1 MFEEMARDIGFAEEH
16 AELLRAAHPLVSPF
30 FQEVVDRFY
39 EVIAQNPE
47 ARAVFADE
55 SAIERQKVHLAG
67 WLEGIFG
74 GVYDEAY
81 FERRARIGRAHVRIR
96 LPQRYMFS
104 MMNVVRVRL
113 QDLLRREAIR
123 AGWSMHEQQVAIAA
137 VDKLLDMELAIML
150 ETFHEDYM
158 TRLRANERLA
168 SLGQL
173 AASIGHELRNPLAV
187 IDSSLHLLKRRVSD
201 DARIAKHVDRIGQQV
216 GRSNRIITD
225 LLELARDRAPNRVVC
240 DLPAIVEATV
250 QDLEHKG
257 VELTVDLDHVHGI
270 WVDLSQI
277 QQVVFNL
284 VQNAIHAAQSKVRV
298 RARHDDTDFF
308 LEVADDGPGLTAE
321 ARARLFEPLFTT
333 KTKGIGLGLWL
344 CQRIVEKHEGT
355 IEVDSQ
361 EGEGTRFVVR
371 IPDVVRS

>member
-1 MFEEMARDIGFAEEH
+1 M
-16 AELLRAAHPLVSPF
+16 P
-30 FQEVVDRFY
+30 
-39 EVIAQNPE
+39 
-47 ARAVFADE
+47 
-55 SAIERQKVHLAG
+55 
-67 WLEGIFG
+67 
-74 GVYDEAY
+74 
-81 FERRARIGRAHVRIR
+81 RIGRSGARA
-96 LPQRYMFS
+96 LPRTGRSRSLPPQEWALPAAMAINAIVWPFFFYLINRTGAVLFS

-284 VQNAIHAAQSKVRV
+284 VQNAIHAAQSR
-298 RARHDDTDFF
+298 
-308 LEVADDGPGLTAE
+308 P
-321 ARARLFEPLFTT
+321 PLNQ
-333 KTKGIGLGLWL
+333 L
-344 CQRIVEKHEGT
+344 R
-355 IEVDSQ
+355 
-361 EGEGTRFVVR
+361 
-371 IPDVVRS
+371 

>member
-39 EVIAQNPE
+39 EVIAQNPD

-250 QDLEHKG
+250 QDLDRKG

-284 VQNAIHAAQSKVRV
+284 VQNAIHAARGRVQV
-298 RARHDDTDFF
+298 RAWHDQRDFF
-308 LEVADDGPGLTAE
+308 LEVEDDGPGLTVE

-355 IEVDSQ
+355 IEVDSR

-371 IPDVVRS
+371 IPDAVRT

>member
-284 VQNAIHAAQSKVRV
+284 VQNAIHAPQSKVQV

>member
-81 FERRARIGRAHVRIR
+81 FERRTRIGRAHVRIR

-284 VQNAIHAAQSKVRV
+284 VQNAIHAAQSKVQV